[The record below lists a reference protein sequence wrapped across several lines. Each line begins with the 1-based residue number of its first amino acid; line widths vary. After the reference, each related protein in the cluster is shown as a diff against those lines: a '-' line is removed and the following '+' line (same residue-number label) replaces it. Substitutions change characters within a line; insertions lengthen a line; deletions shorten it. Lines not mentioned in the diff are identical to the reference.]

1 MQNVMQLNHP
11 RLDVEGQAFEDEVF
25 NLTWEGVILLYEHR
39 ASVYQRAAF
48 STQQPVDFCPTL
60 LELGENQWQTS

>member
-25 NLTWEGVILLYEHR
+25 NLQLNMG
-39 ASVYQRAAF
+39 SGN
-48 STQQPVDFCPTL
+48 STL
-60 LELGENQWQTS
+60 

>member
-25 NLTWEGVILLYEHR
+25 NLTREGVILLHEHS
-39 ASVYQRAAF
+39 ASVDQQAAF
-48 STQQPVDFCPTL
+48 SAKQPVVQHSL
-60 LELGENQWQTS
+60 SYQWQTF